1 MCGEIENQG
10 EHLGFIDVSSSLLFF
25 LVLFLFSNIVI
36 GLMFVCILTC
46 QGYIGKEKQ
55 LEKNPTDRRLAAVV
69 CLICALVS

>member
-1 MCGEIENQG
+1 MEKFRTRGNIW
-10 EHLGFIDVSSSLLFF
+10 VLLMFQAVCCFF
-25 LVLFLFSNIVI
+25 WSFFFFSNIVI